1 MRRRT
6 LLKVGLAGGSLLA
19 LAGGTL
25 ALLQPGRI
33 DGRLSDNARTMLSAV
48 SRAVLDSLLPADASA
63 SQSAIGGL
71 LKRLEDT
78 VAALP
83 PALQA
88 EVDEMLTI
96 VASTPG
102 RIALMGLTTAWGQA
116 SNADVVRALQG
127 LRESR
132 LALRQQ
138 VFHALRDL
146 CNVAY
151 FADSSTWPLVG
162 YPGQRPVTTAPASAP
177 VGTRP

>member
-6 LLKVGLAGGSLLA
+6 LLKVGLAAGSLLA

-25 ALLQPGRI
+25 ALLRPGRI

-48 SRAVLDSLLPADASA
+48 SRAVLDSLLPGDAGA
-63 SQSAIGGL
+63 SQSAIDGL
-71 LKRLEDT
+71 LKRLEET
-78 VAALP
+78 VAGLP

-88 EVDEMLTI
+88 EVDEMLTV

-102 RIALMGLTTAWGQA
+102 RIALVGLTTAWGQA
-116 SNADVVRALQG
+116 SNAEVVRALQG
-127 LRESR
+127 LRESG

-146 CNVAY
+146 SNAAY

-162 YPGQRPVTTAPASAP
+162 YPGQRPVTAAQASAAA
-177 VGTRP
+177 GARP